1 MAHEQAGV
9 TADLVCIDAL
19 GPQGEYRTRNREV
32 IMSTAG
38 VPVAELSLVPP
49 LYVSRTLAAQRKIKP
64 LPVPARE
71 AALDKAADV
80 FATAVIGGLDFDAY
94 VELVSRISGLPIGVT
109 RAGAGVVADAVATAF
124 DAVRPARPVG
134 AVLDWR
140 EERTRTG
147 GAVWARRG
155 EVFAVHAAGN
165 GPGVHGLWPQA
176 LALGYRVA
184 VRPSRRE
191 PLTAHRLVNALL
203 CSGFRPE
210 DAVYLPTDHGGAD
223 EIIRSADLAMVY
235 GGQDVVDKY
244 ASDPTV
250 MVNGPGRTKILIT
263 ADRDWRDHIDLIVDS
278 IANLGGMACVN
289 TTAVLYE
296 GDPVPLAKAIAERL
310 AAIEPLPSEDER
322 AILPTQP
329 VDKAQAL
336 ADYLAVKAAGTTP
349 LLGADQVVAALG
361 DGYAALRPA
370 VHVLVAPGSGK
381 LTDPLNIELPFP
393 CVWVSP
399 WSRDAGMEPLRNSLV
414 VTAITGDDELIDDL
428 LAEPTVTNVYSGNHP
443 TYYSAPGIP
452 HDGFLADGLM
462 RNKGFIRDRDFPGR
476 TVDAAPPEPT

>member
-1 MAHEQAGV
+1 MSGETPSV
-9 TADLVCIDAL
+9 TADLVLLDAL
-19 GPQGEYRTRNREV
+19 GPSGEYRTRNREIV
-32 IMSTAG
+32 TSTAG

-49 LYVSRTLAAQRKIKP
+49 LFVSRAISAQRKVAP
-64 LPVPARE
+64 LPVAQRE
-71 AALDKAADV
+71 KALGAAAEI

-94 VELVSRISGLPIGVT
+94 VELASRISGVPIVVT
-109 RAGAGVVADAVATAF
+109 RTGARNVADAVAHAF
-124 DAVRPARPVG
+124 DAVRPAQPIG
-134 AVLDWR
+134 AARDWR
-140 EERTRTG
+140 EERTRAG
-147 GAVWARRG
+147 SAVWTRRG

-191 PLTAHRLVNALL
+191 PFTGHRLVNSLRQA
-203 CSGFRPE
+203 GFRLQ
-210 DAVYLPTDHGGAD
+210 DVVFLPTDHGGAD

-244 ASDPTV
+244 AADPTV
-250 MVNGPGRTKILIT
+250 MVNGPGRAKILIT
-263 ADRDWRDHIDLIVDS
+263 ADRDWRDYLDLIVDS

-296 GDPVPLAKAIAERL
+296 GDPAPLAAAIADRL
-310 AAIEPLPSEDER
+310 ATIQPLPTEDER

-329 VDKAQAL
+329 VAKARAL
-336 ADYLAVKAAGTTP
+336 ADYLATKAAGTTP

-370 VHVLVAPGSGK
+370 VHLLAAPDVDK
-381 LTDPLNIELPFP
+381 LNTELSFP

-399 WSRDAGMEPLRNSLV
+399 WSRDAGIGPLRNSLV
-414 VTAITGDDELIDDL
+414 ITAITGDDDLVDDL
-428 LAEPTVTNVYSGNHP
+428 LGEPTVSNVYRGNHP
-443 TYYSAPGIP
+443 TFYGSPEIP
-452 HDGFLADGLM
+452 HDGFLADVLM
-462 RNKGFIRDRDFPGR
+462 RNKGFIRD
-476 TVDAAPPEPT
+476 